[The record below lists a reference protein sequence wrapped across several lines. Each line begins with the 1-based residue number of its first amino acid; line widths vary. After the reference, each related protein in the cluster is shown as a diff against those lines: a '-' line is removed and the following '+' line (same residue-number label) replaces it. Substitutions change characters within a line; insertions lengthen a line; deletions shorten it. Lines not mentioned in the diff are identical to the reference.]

1 MSDKM
6 IAKIGETFF
15 EIERRE
21 DLYNWKIGNIYVWS
35 VIRSRLFK
43 ILTRNSGVFNYATN
57 RGIEL
62 TDEMRTYR
70 GRYPMKLLAWAI
82 VGMPKRPR
90 KGEPD
95 YRNLKRFKAVIVPFA
110 TRNEKLEDKFSKPV
124 ADALGGDALNL
135 GVGTWDKIT
144 AAPRIDDF
152 NGWMIKYFGLVGRVV
167 VRMIL
172 TKADYEKYR
181 RVVAF
186 LQSETGISLE
196 PYDRFPRWTFSA
208 FIAQRWGYRLLLSRT
223 NAKVLFAVN
232 AARFSLQS
240 AAQDL
245 GIRVVEIQSGVFSKY
260 SLQFSWPSSPHVPYI
275 PNEIWTWGEYWT
287 DGIEHAAGQKV
298 RVVGAT
304 AEFEAVR
311 QSGIKRIPGQV
322 AFLSQPLI
330 GADILSHAV
339 DFAAASPQSRVI
351 FKLHPRNELAEFQE
365 ALDVLGANRPQ
376 NLELVHLERSSL
388 ELLAESE
395 YSVGVFS
402 TALIEAAALG
412 SKVGIIK
419 LAGWEHLENFIDK
432 GYALAVDNGR
442 ALAERL
448 GEIPLPADP
457 YFFYGHHQDLGQVA
471 KEYLAELEREAA
483 KA

>member
-124 ADALGGDALNL
+124 SDALGGDALNL

-186 LQSETGISLE
+186 LQS
-196 PYDRFPRWTFSA
+196 
-208 FIAQRWGYRLLLSRT
+208 
-223 NAKVLFAVN
+223 
-232 AARFSLQS
+232 
-240 AAQDL
+240 
-245 GIRVVEIQSGVFSKY
+245 
-260 SLQFSWPSSPHVPYI
+260 
-275 PNEIWTWGEYWT
+275 
-287 DGIEHAAGQKV
+287 
-298 RVVGAT
+298 
-304 AEFEAVR
+304 
-311 QSGIKRIPGQV
+311 
-322 AFLSQPLI
+322 
-330 GADILSHAV
+330 
-339 DFAAASPQSRVI
+339 
-351 FKLHPRNELAEFQE
+351 
-365 ALDVLGANRPQ
+365 
-376 NLELVHLERSSL
+376 
-388 ELLAESE
+388 
-395 YSVGVFS
+395 
-402 TALIEAAALG
+402 
-412 SKVGIIK
+412 
-419 LAGWEHLENFIDK
+419 
-432 GYALAVDNGR
+432 
-442 ALAERL
+442 
-448 GEIPLPADP
+448 
-457 YFFYGHHQDLGQVA
+457 
-471 KEYLAELEREAA
+471 
-483 KA
+483 